1 MYCDEKMQGPFVTVI
16 IPAYNAESYIE
27 ETLDSV
33 LAQSISNWEM
43 IVIDDGST
51 DRTPEI
57 LAEYAKKDARI
68 RLITN
73 EANMGVAKTR
83 NRGLELF
90 RGQYVAFLDS
100 DDYWESHML
109 EKMLARA
116 GETGA
121 DIVYCSYS
129 LVDES
134 GKKVCNDF
142 IVPAETT
149 FEESIIRSVITCST
163 VLITAELARNNRFPT
178 DMYHEDIALWFRI
191 LRDGGR
197 ACGVTEVLAA
207 YRQRKNSRSGD
218 KLISAVRRW
227 PIYRKHLEMSFFQ
240 SVKAM
245 IGYGYYGLIKF
256 KRI

>member
-1 MYCDEKMQGPFVTVI
+1 MGLEKVVCPLITVI
-16 IPAYNAESYIE
+16 TPAYNAERFIK

-33 LAQSISNWEM
+33 LAQSMENWEM

-51 DRTPEI
+51 DRTREVV
-57 LAEYAKKDARI
+57 AEYAKTDARI
-68 RLITN
+68 RLIEN
-73 EANMGVAKTR
+73 ENNMGVARTR
-83 NRGLELF
+83 NRGLDLF
-90 RGQYVAFLDS
+90 QGKYVAFLDS
-100 DDYWESHML
+100 DDYWESNML
-109 EKMLARA
+109 EKMIARA
-116 GETGA
+116 EGTGA

-142 IVPAETT
+142 ILPQKTT
-149 FEESIIRSVITCST
+149 FEESIVRSVITCST
-163 VLITAELARNNRFPT
+163 VLITAELAKSNRFPT
-178 DMYHEDIALWFRI
+178 NMYHEDIAMWFKI
-191 LRDGGR
+191 LRDGGT
-197 ACGVTEVLAA
+197 ACGVPDVLAA
-207 YRQRKNSRSGD
+207 YRQRRNSRSGD